1 MSTLSPEKVN
11 ASSNASQYDDDLDI
25 YDEGPSSPFL
35 ENVEPDNQENMAPSL
50 AATPAKQQRV
60 DLDDDNVPQSAFK
73 VDSGKKGGLKERSS
87 PPKKS
92 PVKNLMGDFEEAAT
106 STPNRSRAS
115 TLKSSPAKQHIVE
128 DFEAMQAQTP
138 NRSRASTLR
147 GSPAKS
153 LIAEDRP
160 SSSGSVRTR
169 KTRSPSK
176 SSVLSSVPSDF
187 DIEAT
192 PRAPSLGAAIDLAPA
207 SSKRPSPS
215 QTPSRYGA
223 ELRDNEGLT
232 VAANRFME
240 DADVGRSHK
249 RRKSHERQYEVNME
263 ADITD
268 FNPDATT
275 PDIDDTRFSDFSEM
289 PGLDMTKFAS
299 IRKSPSKKSD
309 VSESDST
316 LLSAVLTRS
325 KATPRA
331 RPQMT
336 PSTVRRSER
345 TPSPTPRRS
354 YKDND
359 TTNLLLDFTAQI
371 QSFGASRNGTP
382 SHANGKMSTEPDLR
396 SYYQNK
402 RSPAKGGH
410 VPATPGQNRPLL
422 NLLDFELP
430 PPPTPRSLP
439 TVTIRE
445 MESVKSQ
452 FQSQISSLTASL
464 SGKEAEVESLS
475 RAIADAERRVGEAQE
490 TVRDER
496 SAREY
501 AEAQME
507 DWKKKGEEVQTILQ
521 DVQSE
526 LAHNDEE
533 RDQLLARLA
542 EAEKRA
548 EDAENRS
555 TELETRLIEAE
566 SKNVD
571 MTTFINSDEDE
582 NKKIY
587 SEIECQSAIAEKV
600 NEVAR
605 DLHTAYKAK
614 HEKKIKALKDNYQ
627 KKADERCKELRVQI
641 TKLERQVGEAEDKR
655 DDTFS
660 KFEEF
665 GSKSNG
671 PCETCAKNAAT
682 GPVSNPEDIH
692 KLEAQRSEIESL
704 KAKLAGLQ
712 SELHSLRKSQEHL
725 LEELEAERVEKG
737 ELVAAAEQMLVLCG
751 EKMESMQQEDFRR
764 SQAAP
769 TQPPL
774 EPQPTSRPTR
784 QQPAPEQAMRNTGFL
799 AGGSSVSSSTSRSGS
814 SLSSSRSGDSKPKP
828 SGMRAPGGFG
838 FKAAGESA
846 LNRSQSGAGKS
857 RLLSNIE
864 RMGGTKGQE

>member
-1 MSTLSPEKVN
+1 MAEPMSTLSPEKVN
-11 ASSNASQYDDDLDI
+11 SNSNAMHYDDDLDI
-25 YDEGPSSPFL
+25 YEGPSSPFL
-35 ENVEPDNQENMAPSL
+35 EQIEQDNQENVAPSST
-50 AATPAKQQRV
+50 ATPVKGQLI
-60 DLDDDNVPQSAFK
+60 DFGDDDMPQSAFK
-73 VDSGKKGGLKERSS
+73 VESGKKSPLKQRSS
-87 PPKKS
+87 PIKKS
-92 PVKNLMGDFEEAAT
+92 PVKDLLQDFDNAAGQ
-106 STPNRSRAS
+106 TPNRSRAS
-115 TLKSSPAKQHIVE
+115 TLKSSPSKEHILDDLE
-128 DFEAMQAQTP
+128 GATARTP
-138 NRSRASTLR
+138 HRSRTSTLR
-147 GSPAKS
+147 SSPS
-153 LIAEDRP
+153 RPQIAEEFP
-160 SSSGSVRTR
+160 GSVSSTRTR
-169 KTRSPSK
+169 KSRSPSK
-176 SSVLSSVPSDF
+176 SSVLSSVPSD
-187 DIEAT
+187 IEAT
-192 PRAPSLGAAIDLAPA
+192 PSAPSLGAAIDLPPT

-215 QTPSRYGA
+215 QTPSRRGA

-232 VAANRFME
+232 VAANRFIE
-240 DADVGRSHK
+240 DFDADRSHK
-249 RRKSHERQYEVNME
+249 RRKSHENQYQVNME
-263 ADITD
+263 ADITE

-275 PDIDDTRFSDFSEM
+275 PDVDDTRFSDFSEM

-299 IRKSPSKKSD
+299 FRKSPTQNSD
-309 VSESDST
+309 
-316 LLSAVLTRS
+316 
-325 KATPRA
+325 ATPRA
-331 RPQMT
+331 RAQMT
-336 PSTVRRSER
+336 PSRVCRSER
-345 TPSPTPRRS
+345 TPSQTPRRS

-371 QSFGASRNGTP
+371 ESFGVSRNGTP
-382 SHANGKMSTEPDLR
+382 SHASGMSMTEPNLR

-402 RSPAKGGH
+402 RSPAKGGY

-445 MESVKSQ
+445 MESAKSH

-526 LAHNDEE
+526 LARNDDE
-533 RDQLLARLA
+533 REQLLARLT
-542 EAEKRA
+542 EAERRA
-548 EDAENRS
+548 EDAEHHS

-571 MTTFINSDEDE
+571 MTTFINDDEDE
-582 NKKIY
+582 DKKIY
-587 SEIECQSAIAEKV
+587 SEMECQSAIAEKV

-605 DLHTAYKAK
+605 DLHAAYKAK

-641 TKLERQVGEAEDKR
+641 TRLERQIGDAEEKC

-660 KFEEF
+660 KFEEL
-665 GSKSNG
+665 GSRSSG
-671 PCETCAKNAAT
+671 PCEICAKNAAVAPT
-682 GPVSNPEDIH
+682 SNPEEIH
-692 KLEAQRSEIESL
+692 KLEAQRSEIENL

-712 SELHSLRKSQEHL
+712 SELHSLRKSQDTL

-769 TQPPL
+769 APPL
-774 EPQPTSRPTR
+774 EPRPTSKQTR

-799 AGGSSVSSSTSRSGS
+799 AGGSSVSSSASRPGS
-814 SLSSSRSGDSKPKP
+814 SLSSSRSGESKPKP

-846 LNRSQSGAGKS
+846 LSKSQSGAGKS

>member
-1 MSTLSPEKVN
+1 MASPMSTLSPEKLN
-11 ASSNASQYDDDLDI
+11 ANPHAMQYEDDLDI

-35 ENVEPDNQENMAPSL
+35 ENVEHNQENVAPSV
-50 AATPAKQQRV
+50 AVTPAKQQLI
-60 DLDDDNVPQSAFK
+60 DFENDNVPQSASR
-73 VDSGKKGGLKERSS
+73 VEAGKKAGLKERSS
-87 PPKKS
+87 PLKKS
-92 PVKNLMGDFEEAAT
+92 PVKNLLEDFEDAAVQ
-106 STPNRSRAS
+106 TPNRSRAS
-115 TLKSSPAKQHIVE
+115 TLKSSPVKQHIVA
-128 DFEAMQAQTP
+128 DFEGATTQTP
-138 NRSRASTLR
+138 NRSRAGTVS

-153 LIAEDRP
+153 PARSYVAEERP
-160 SSSGSVRTR
+160 DSSMSNRTR
-169 KTRSPSK
+169 KSRSPSK

-187 DIEAT
+187 DVEAT
-192 PRAPSLGAAIDLAPA
+192 PRAPSLGAAIDLVPT

-215 QTPSRYGA
+215 QTPSRHSA

-240 DADVGRSHK
+240 DADIGRSHK
-249 RRKSHERQYEVNME
+249 RRKSHENPYEVNME
-263 ADITD
+263 ADITE

-275 PDIDDTRFSDFSEM
+275 PDIDDTHFSDFSEM

-299 IRKSPSKKSD
+299 FRKSPTKKGD
-309 VSESDST
+309 
-316 LLSAVLTRS
+316 
-325 KATPRA
+325 ATPRA
-331 RPQMT
+331 RAQMT

-354 YKDND
+354 YRDND

-371 QSFGASRNGTP
+371 ESFAASRNGTP
-382 SHANGKMSTEPDLR
+382 SHANGKPTTEPNLR

-402 RSPAKGGH
+402 RSPAKGGY

-445 MESVKSQ
+445 MESAKSQ

-475 RAIADAERRVGEAQE
+475 RAVADAERRVGEAQE

-526 LAHNDEE
+526 LARNDEE
-533 RDQLLARLA
+533 RDQFLARLA

-571 MTTFINSDEDE
+571 MTTFINNDEDE

-587 SEIECQSAIAEKV
+587 SEMECQSAIAEKV

-605 DLHTAYKAK
+605 DLHAAYKAK

-641 TKLERQVGEAEDKR
+641 TRLERQIGDAEDKR

-671 PCETCAKNAAT
+671 PCETCAKNAAA
-682 GPVSNPEDIH
+682 GPVSSPEDIH
-692 KLEAQRSEIESL
+692 NLEVQRSEIENL

-712 SELHSLRKSQEHL
+712 SELHSLRKSQQIL

-769 TQPPL
+769 AQPPL
-774 EPQPTSRPTR
+774 EPRPTSKPTR

-799 AGGSSVSSSTSRSGS
+799 AGGSSVSSSASRPGS
-814 SLSSSRSGDSKPKP
+814 SLSSSRPGDSKPKP

-838 FKAAGESA
+838 FKAVGESA
-846 LNRSQSGAGKS
+846 LSRSQSGAGKS

-864 RMGGTKGQE
+864 RMGNTKGQE